1 MTSEG
6 NVADT
11 GIVEKANQLIQT
23 GQAPDMLAAL
33 KILKEQ
39 ARQNKD
45 KAELDKIKTTQKAF
59 DDRKAGAV
67 AIRKRGKRQRD
78 KLIKNEV

>member
-11 GIVEKANQLIQT
+11 GVVQKAHQLIQA
-23 GQAPDMLAAL
+23 GEAPNMVTAL

-39 ARQNKD
+39 ARQNQD
-45 KAELDKIKTTQKAF
+45 KVELDKIQTTQKAF
-59 DDRKAGAV
+59 DDRRSRRSGNKK
-67 AIRKRGKRQRD
+67 KRNKKKR
-78 KLIKNEV
+78 

>member
-11 GIVEKANQLIQT
+11 GVVEKANQLIRS
-23 GQAPDMLAAL
+23 GEAPDMVTAL

-39 ARQNKD
+39 AKRDRDNEEK
-45 KAELDKIKTTQKAF
+45 DKIKTTQKA
-59 DDRKAGAV
+59 RKYRGS
-67 AIRKRGKRQRD
+67 RHSGKQKKMKKKKR
-78 KLIKNEV
+78 

>member
-23 GQAPDMLAAL
+23 GQALDMLAAL

-59 DDRKAGAV
+59 DDRKSRRSGN
-67 AIRKRGKRQRD
+67 KK
-78 KLIKNEV
+78 KMKNKNK

>member
-11 GIVEKANQLIQT
+11 GVLEQANQLIQT

-45 KAELDKIKTTQKAF
+45 KAELDKIQTTQKAF
-59 DDRKAGAV
+59 D
-67 AIRKRGKRQRD
+67 GKRSRRSGN
-78 KLIKNEV
+78 KKKKKKTKR